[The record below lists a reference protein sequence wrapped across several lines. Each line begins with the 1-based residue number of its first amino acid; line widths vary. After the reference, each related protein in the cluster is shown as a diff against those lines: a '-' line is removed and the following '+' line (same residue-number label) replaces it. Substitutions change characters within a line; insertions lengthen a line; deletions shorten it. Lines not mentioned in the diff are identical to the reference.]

1 MLFTVVLLV
10 RLFTVCATC
19 NAFSPV
25 KHVCILHQHFHQSVC
40 SAQGGCFVLPSF
52 RALLVYCQVQSEW
65 FQLPITTGLSLLLL
79 LHHYPFSSGPVW
91 TCLLIAPCRVCVSL
105 FNGER
110 EPAKPVVCLAVMAR
124 WWRARIC
131 VACAIKCFVEN
142 RSCYGAAGH
151 GPQDCTRPA
160 EGWVTMRTECT
171 G

>member
-1 MLFTVVLLV
+1 MLFRPWNTSVFYISTSSSLCAVPSVAVWYCLHFLL
-10 RLFTVCATC
+10 
-19 NAFSPV
+19 
-25 KHVCILHQHFHQSVC
+25 
-40 SAQGGCFVLPSF
+40 
-52 RALLVYCQVQSEW
+52 YCYVAQVQSEW

-110 EPAKPVVCLAVMAR
+110 EPAKPVACLAVRAR
-124 WWRARIC
+124 WGRASIC

-151 GPQDCTRPA
+151 GPQDCTGPA